1 MPVLDAIDRNIIR
14 TLRRDGRINN
24 LQLAA
29 EVGLSPSACLRRVR
43 LLEQSGVIR
52 GYTAIIGTDGDAESL
67 VAIIQI
73 TLERQTEEY
82 LNRFE
87 AAVRRH
93 PEIKECYLM
102 AGEVDYWL
110 RAQAE
115 NIAAYEVIHKE
126 ILSRL
131 PGVKRIYSSFSIRS
145 ILSQRSAD

>member
-1 MPVLDAIDRNIIR
+1 MILDQIDRNIIR
-14 TLRRDGRINN
+14 ALRRNGRISNV
-24 LQLAA
+24 QLAD
-29 EVGLSPSACLRRVR
+29 EVGLSPSACLRRVQI
-43 LLEQSGVIR
+43 LEGQGVIR
-52 GYTAIIGTDGDAESL
+52 GYTAIIGTGGNEERL

-73 TLERQTEEY
+73 TLERQTEDY

-110 RAQAE
+110 RAEAE
-115 NIAAYEVIHKE
+115 NIAAYETIHKE

-131 PGVKRIYSSFSIRS
+131 PGVTRIASSFSIRA
-145 ILSQRSAD
+145 ILSQR

>member
-1 MPVLDAIDRNIIR
+1 MITLDSIDRNIIR
-14 TLRRDGRINN
+14 ALRRDGRISN
-24 LQLAA
+24 LHLAA
-29 EVGLSPSACLRRVR
+29 EVGLSPSACLRRVQI
-43 LLEQSGVIR
+43 LENSGVIR
-52 GYTAIIGTDGDAESL
+52 GYTALIGTGSDEECL

-87 AAVRRH
+87 AHVRRH

-110 RAQAE
+110 RAEAE
-115 NIAAYEVIHKE
+115 NIAAYEIIHKE

-131 PGVKRIYSSFSIRS
+131 PGVMRISSSFSIRS
-145 ILSQRSAD
+145 ILSQRA

>member
-1 MPVLDAIDRNIIR
+1 MMLDSIDRNIIR
-14 TLRRDGRINN
+14 TLRRDGRISN
-24 LQLAA
+24 LQLAT

-43 LLEQSGVIR
+43 ILEQNGVIR
-52 GYTAIIGTDGDAESL
+52 GYTAIIGAKNDEERL

-73 TLERQTEEY
+73 TLERQSEEY

-110 RAQAE
+110 RAEAD
-115 NIAAYEVIHKE
+115 NIAAYETIHKE

-131 PGVKRIYSSFSIRS
+131 PGVIRISSSFSIRA
-145 ILSQRSAD
+145 ILSQRPFK

>member
-1 MPVLDAIDRNIIR
+1 MASLDLIDRNIIR
-14 TLRRDGRINN
+14 ALRRNGRISN
-24 LQLAA
+24 LQLAG
-29 EVGLSPSACLRRVR
+29 EVGLSPSACLRRVQI
-43 LLEQSGVIR
+43 LEQTGVIR
-52 GYTAIIGTDGDAESL
+52 GYTAIIGTQSDEERL

-110 RAQAE
+110 RAEAE
-115 NIAAYEVIHKE
+115 NIAAYETIHKE

-145 ILSQRSAD
+145 ILSQRSL